1 MKRTAMSLALAAAM
15 ASGPLLSVMPHIAR
29 AQAVVIDPANLQQ
42 AIVRYTEMVQQLE
55 QLKAQLEQ
63 AKQQYASLT
72 GSRGFG
78 NIAGENYNANIPTNW
93 HETLAAMQNGGQVGA
108 LAHSIATE
116 ASELQQPQFANV
128 DVEVTQTLATHMND
142 AATAQALN
150 AQAYDDS
157 GARFQRLQ
165 NLMGQIN
172 STTDMKGIA
181 ELQARIEAE
190 NGMLINDLIKL
201 QSMNA
206 LIVQNEKVQ
215 QQHETQDD
223 YKLINAQY

>member
-1 MKRTAMSLALAAAM
+1 MKRTAMALVLGTALAATAGVAM
-15 ASGPLLSVMPHIAR
+15 TPSIAH
-29 AQAVVIDPANLQQ
+29 AQEVVIDPANLQQ
-42 AIVRYTEMVQQLE
+42 AIVRYMGMIQQLE
-55 QLKAQLEQ
+55 QLKAQLQQ
-63 AKQQYASLT
+63 AKQQYTSLT
-72 GSRGFG
+72 GARGFG

-93 HETLAAMQNGGQVGA
+93 HQTLASMQNGGQVGQ
-108 LAHSIATE
+108 LAQSIANE

-128 DVEVTQTLATHMND
+128 DAEVTQTLATHMDN

-172 STTDMKGIA
+172 GTTDMKGIA

-206 LIVQNEKVQ
+206 LLGQNEKVQ
-215 QQHETQDD
+215 QQHEIQDD
-223 YKLINAQY
+223 YKLTHAQY